1 MINFIVENWD
11 NQLVGFTVKPTVDQL
26 TKYTKDP
33 IKSIELLR
41 GATVLIHNEYY
52 WLKEKK
58 DV

>member
-1 MINFIVENWD
+1 MIKFIVENWD

-26 TKYTKDP
+26 TKYTRDP
-33 IKSIELLR
+33 TKSIELLK
-41 GATVLIHNEYY
+41 GATVLIGNEYY